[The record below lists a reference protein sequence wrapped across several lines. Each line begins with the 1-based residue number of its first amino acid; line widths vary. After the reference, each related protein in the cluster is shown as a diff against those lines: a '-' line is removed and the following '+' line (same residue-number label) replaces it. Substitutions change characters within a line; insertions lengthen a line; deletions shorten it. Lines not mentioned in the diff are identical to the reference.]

1 MIESEYINATDL
13 CKIRLAKTILRDVV
27 PILDENNKDLG
38 VALVSLSKIEDRLS
52 SIVVCVEEV

>member
-1 MIESEYINATDL
+1 MIESEYIKATDL
-13 CKIRLAKTILRDVV
+13 CKIRLAKTILRDVI